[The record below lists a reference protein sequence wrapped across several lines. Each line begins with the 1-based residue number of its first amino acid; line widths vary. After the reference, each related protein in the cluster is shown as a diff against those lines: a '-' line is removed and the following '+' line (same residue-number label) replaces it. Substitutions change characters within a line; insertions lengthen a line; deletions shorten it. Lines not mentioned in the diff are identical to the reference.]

1 MDKKDGEEQFGG
13 EKQGGKEGWRR
24 VVRKEKQGVI
34 GSRVEREG
42 EQGAKEGWR
51 TGWKGRMESRLERKN
66 EGGWLGGRRN
76 ESKD

>member
-34 GSRVEREG
+34 GSRVGRREG
-42 EQGAKEGWR
+42 EPGAKEGRR
-51 TGWKGRMESRLERKN
+51 TGWKGRMK
-66 EGGWLGGRRN
+66 EGG
-76 ESKD
+76 

>member
-34 GSRVEREG
+34 GSRVERRRESRVQRKDG
-42 EQGAKEGWR
+42 EQVGKEG
-51 TGWKGRMESRLERKN
+51 
-66 EGGWLGGRRN
+66 
-76 ESKD
+76 

>member
-34 GSRVEREG
+34 GSRVGRREG
-42 EQGAKEGWR
+42 ELGAKEGWR
-51 TGWKGRMESRLERKN
+51 TGWKGRMK
-66 EGGWLGGRRN
+66 EGG
-76 ESKD
+76 

>member
-34 GSRVEREG
+34 GSRVETREG
-42 EQGAKEGWR
+42 EQGAKDGEQVGKEG
-51 TGWKGRMESRLERKN
+51 
-66 EGGWLGGRRN
+66 
-76 ESKD
+76 

>member
-42 EQGAKEGWR
+42 EQSAKEGWR
-51 TGWKGRMESRLERKN
+51 TGWKGRMK
-66 EGGWLGGRRN
+66 EGG
-76 ESKD
+76 